1 MHVVVYLSSG
11 FYAAIAATIIETLQA
26 VNSVSGTQ
34 IFSFE
39 FVAKQSRAVSKSGI
53 RFKANTEPSKK
64 IDVLILLAGA
74 ESETAQTIQ
83 LLDRETKHVLP
94 LIHRAQQQGSI
105 IAATCGASYFLAG
118 SGILDGKRSTI
129 SWWLKKEASRRFS
142 AVRWE
147 PSRMIIRQ
155 GRIYTTGAGFSGLE
169 LITTLL
175 HDLGLSR
182 EERQVRKIMVLPPSR
197 QFQTPYEDM
206 FPAAVDPFEKQLNQL
221 SQENI
226 RELDLQFLAARL
238 GMSSRTLARKFR
250 QELQTTP
257 GRWIQEKRLEMARAL
272 LETTRLTVAEICYR
286 IGYQDVASFSRL
298 FVKSTGMPPAEFR
311 RQMVSRENGPT

>member
-26 VNSVSGTQ
+26 VNSVSGIKT
-34 IFSFE
+34 FSFE

-74 ESETAQTIQ
+74 EAEVAQTIQ
-83 LLDRETKHVLP
+83 LLDREMKHVLP
-94 LIHRAQQQGSI
+94 LIHQARRQGSI

-129 SWWLKKEASRRFS
+129 SWWLKKEASRRFP

-147 PSRMIIRQ
+147 PSRMVIRQ
-155 GRIYTTGAGFSGLE
+155 GRMYTTGAGFSGLE

-175 HDLGLSR
+175 VDLGFDQ
-182 EERQVRKIMVLPPSR
+182 EERQVRKLMVLPPSR
-197 QFQTPYEDM
+197 QFQSPYEES
-206 FPAAVDPFEKQLNQL
+206 FPEVQDPFEKQLNQF
-221 SQENI
+221 SREHI
-226 RELDLQFLAARL
+226 RDLDLQFLANRM
-238 GMSSRTLARKFR
+238 GMSSRTLSRKFIN
-250 QELQTTP
+250 ELQTTP
-257 GRWIQEKRLEMARAL
+257 GKWIQNKRLEMARTL
-272 LETTRLTVAEICYR
+272 LETTRLTVSEICYR

-298 FVKSTGMPPAEFR
+298 FAKSTGMPPADFR
-311 RQMVSRENGPT
+311 RQMVNR

>member
-11 FYAAIAATIIETLQA
+11 FYAAIAATVIETLQA
-26 VNSVSGTQ
+26 VNSVSGAT

-39 FVAKQSRAVSKSGI
+39 FVAKQARPVSRSGI
-53 RFKANTEPSKK
+53 RFLAKATPSKK
-64 IDVLILLAGA
+64 MDVLILLAGA
-74 ESETAQTIQ
+74 ESEAARTIQ
-83 LLDRETKHVLP
+83 LLDQETKHVLP
-94 LIHRAQQQGSI
+94 LIQDAHRQGSI

-129 SWWLKKEASRRFS
+129 SWWLKKEASRRFP

-175 HDLGLSR
+175 LDLGLSK

-197 QFQTPYEDM
+197 QFQSPYEDS
-206 FPAAVDPFEKQLNQL
+206 FPAAVDPFEKQLDQL
-221 SQENI
+221 SRQNI
-226 RELDLQFLAARL
+226 RELDLEFLASRL
-238 GMSSRTLARKFR
+238 GMSSRTLSRRFS

-257 GRWIQEKRLEMARAL
+257 GKWIQEKRLEMARTL
-272 LETTRLTVAEICYR
+272 LEATRLTVSEICYR
-286 IGYQDVASFSRL
+286 VGYQDLASFSRL
-298 FVKSTGMPPAEFR
+298 FARSTGMPPADFR
-311 RQMVSRENGPT
+311 RQIANR

>member
-26 VNSVSGTQ
+26 VNSVSGIKT
-34 IFSFE
+34 FSFE

-74 ESETAQTIQ
+74 EAEAAQTID

-94 LIHRAQQQGSI
+94 LIHQAQRQGSL

-129 SWWLKKEASRRFS
+129 SWWLKKEASRRFP

-155 GRIYTTGAGFSGLE
+155 GRVYTTGAGFSGLE

-175 HDLGLSR
+175 LDLGLSK

-197 QFQTPYEDM
+197 QFQSPYEDS
-206 FPAAVDPFEKQLNQL
+206 FPVAVDPFEKQLNHL
-221 SQENI
+221 SRENI
-226 RELDLQFLAARL
+226 RELDLQFLASRL
-238 GMSSRTLARKFR
+238 GVSSRTLSRKFIN
-250 QELQTTP
+250 ELQTTP
-257 GRWIQEKRLEMARAL
+257 GKWIQNKRLEMARTL
-272 LETTRLTVAEICYR
+272 LETTRLTVSEICYR

-298 FVKSTGMPPAEFR
+298 FAKSTGMPPADFR
-311 RQMVSRENGPT
+311 RQMVSR

>member
-26 VNSVSGTQ
+26 VNSVSGIKT
-34 IFSFE
+34 FSFE

-74 ESETAQTIQ
+74 EAEAAQTID

-94 LIHRAQQQGSI
+94 LIHQAQRQGAL

-129 SWWLKKEASRRFS
+129 SWWLKKEASRRFP

-155 GRIYTTGAGFSGLE
+155 GRVYTTGAGFSGLE

-175 HDLGLSR
+175 LDLGLSK

-197 QFQTPYEDM
+197 QFQSPYEDS
-206 FPAAVDPFEKQLNQL
+206 FPVAVDPFEKQLNHL
-221 SQENI
+221 SREYI
-226 RELDLQFLAARL
+226 RELDLQFLASRL
-238 GMSSRTLARKFR
+238 GVSSRTLSRKFIN
-250 QELQTTP
+250 ELQTTP
-257 GRWIQEKRLEMARAL
+257 GKWIQNKRLEMARTL
-272 LETTRLTVAEICYR
+272 LETTRLTVSEICYR

-298 FVKSTGMPPAEFR
+298 FAKSTGMPPADFR
-311 RQMVSRENGPT
+311 RQMVSR

>member
-26 VNSVSGTQ
+26 VNSVSGIKT
-34 IFSFE
+34 FSFE

-64 IDVLILLAGA
+64 IDILILLAGA
-74 ESETAQTIQ
+74 EAEAAQTID

-94 LIHRAQQQGSI
+94 LIHQAQRQGSL

-129 SWWLKKEASRRFS
+129 SWWLKKEASRRFP

-155 GRIYTTGAGFSGLE
+155 GRVYTTGAGFSGLE

-175 HDLGLSR
+175 LDLGLSK

-197 QFQTPYEDM
+197 QFQSPYEDS
-206 FPAAVDPFEKQLNQL
+206 FPVAVDPFEKQLNHL
-221 SQENI
+221 SRENI
-226 RELDLQFLAARL
+226 RELDLQFLASRL
-238 GMSSRTLARKFR
+238 GVSSRTLSRKFIN
-250 QELQTTP
+250 ELQTTP
-257 GRWIQEKRLEMARAL
+257 GKWIQNKRLEMARTL
-272 LETTRLTVAEICYR
+272 LETTRLTVSEICYR

-298 FVKSTGMPPAEFR
+298 FAKSTGMPPADFR
-311 RQMVSRENGPT
+311 RQMVSR

>member
-26 VNSVSGTQ
+26 VNSVTGTKV
-34 IFSFE
+34 FSFE
-39 FVAKQSRAVSKSGI
+39 FVAKQKRAVSKSGI

-64 IDVLILLAGA
+64 MDVLILLAGA
-74 ESETAQTIQ
+74 ESEAAQTVQ
-83 LLDRETKHVLP
+83 LLDRETKHVLA
-94 LIHRAQQQGSI
+94 LIHDAQRQGSI

-129 SWWLKKEASRRFS
+129 SWWLKKEASRRFP

-175 HDLGLSR
+175 LDLGLSK

-197 QFQTPYEDM
+197 QFQSPYEDS
-206 FPAAVDPFEKQLNQL
+206 FPVAVDPFDKQLNQL
-221 SQENI
+221 SREHI
-226 RELDLQFLAARL
+226 RQLDLQFLARRL
-238 GMSSRTLARKFR
+238 GMSSRTLSRKFS

-257 GRWIQEKRLEMARAL
+257 GRWIREKRLEMARAL
-272 LETTRLTVAEICYR
+272 LETTRLTVSRICYR
-286 IGYQDVASFSRL
+286 IGYQDAASFSRL
-298 FVKSTGMPPAEFR
+298 FAKSAGLPPAEFR
-311 RQMVSRENGPT
+311 RQIATP

>member
-1 MHVVVYLSSG
+1 MHVVVYLSSD

-26 VNSVSGTQ
+26 VNSVSGTE

-39 FVAKQSRAVSKSGI
+39 FLAKKSRAVSKSGI
-53 RFKANTEPSKK
+53 QFKANIEPSKK

-74 ESETAQTIQ
+74 ESEATQTLQ
-83 LLDRETKHVLP
+83 LMDRETKHVLP
-94 LIHRAQQQGSI
+94 LIHEAERQGSI

-129 SWWLKKEASRRFS
+129 SWWLKKEASRLFP

-147 PSRMIIRQ
+147 PSRLIIRQ

-175 HDLGLSR
+175 LDLGLSKQ
-182 EERQVRKIMVLPPSR
+182 ERQVRKIMVLPPSR
-197 QFQTPYEDM
+197 QFQSPYEDS
-206 FPAAVDPFEKQLNQL
+206 FPAALDPFEKQLNKL
-221 SQENI
+221 SRENI
-226 RELDLQFLAARL
+226 RELDLQFLALRL
-238 GMSSRTLARKFR
+238 GMSSRTLSRKFS

-257 GRWIQEKRLEMARAL
+257 GRWIQEKRLEMARTL
-272 LETTRLTVAEICYR
+272 LEATRLTVSEICYR
-286 IGYQDVASFSRL
+286 VGYQDLASFSRL
-298 FVKSTGMPPAEFR
+298 FAKSTGMPPAEFR
-311 RQMVSRENGPT
+311 KQIAG

>member
-1 MHVVVYLSSG
+1 MHIVVYLSSG

-26 VNSVSGTQ
+26 VNSVSGTK

-39 FVAKQSRAVSKSGI
+39 FVAKQARAVSKSGI
-53 RFKANTEPSKK
+53 RFNANTTPSKK

-74 ESETAQTIQ
+74 EAEVAQTIQ
-83 LLDRETKHVLP
+83 LLDREMKHVLP
-94 LIHRAQQQGSI
+94 RIHQALRQGSI

-129 SWWLKKEASRRFS
+129 SWWLKKEASRRFP

-155 GRIYTTGAGFSGLE
+155 GRVYTTGAGFSGLE

-175 HDLGLSR
+175 LDLGLSK

-197 QFQTPYEDM
+197 QFQSPYEDS
-206 FPAAVDPFEKQLNQL
+206 FPVAVDPFEKQLNHL
-221 SQENI
+221 SRGNI
-226 RELDLQFLAARL
+226 RELDLKFLASRL
-238 GMSSRTLARKFR
+238 GVSSRTLSRKFIN
-250 QELQTTP
+250 ELQTTP
-257 GRWIQEKRLEMARAL
+257 GKWIQNKRLEMARTL
-272 LETTRLTVAEICYR
+272 LETTRLTVSEICYR

-298 FVKSTGMPPAEFR
+298 FAKSTGMPPADFR
-311 RQMVSRENGPT
+311 RQIVSR

>member
-26 VNSVSGTQ
+26 VNSVSGIKT
-34 IFSFE
+34 FSFE

-53 RFKANTEPSKK
+53 RFKANTKPSKK

-74 ESETAQTIQ
+74 EAEAAQTID

-94 LIHRAQQQGSI
+94 LIHQAQRQGSL

-129 SWWLKKEASRRFS
+129 SWWLKKEASRRFP

-155 GRIYTTGAGFSGLE
+155 GRVYTTGAGFSGLE

-175 HDLGLSR
+175 LDLGLSK

-197 QFQTPYEDM
+197 QFQSPYEDS
-206 FPAAVDPFEKQLNQL
+206 FPVAVDPFEKQLNHL
-221 SQENI
+221 SREYI
-226 RELDLQFLAARL
+226 RELDLQFLASRL
-238 GMSSRTLARKFR
+238 GVSSRTLSRKFIN
-250 QELQTTP
+250 ELQTTP
-257 GRWIQEKRLEMARAL
+257 GKWIQNKRLEMARTL
-272 LETTRLTVAEICYR
+272 LETTRLTVSEICYR

-298 FVKSTGMPPAEFR
+298 FAKSTGMPPADFR
-311 RQMVSRENGPT
+311 RQMVSR

>member
-26 VNSVSGTQ
+26 VNSVSGTK
-34 IFSFE
+34 IFSSE

-53 RFKANTEPSKK
+53 RFEANTEASKK

-74 ESETAQTIQ
+74 EAEAAQTIQ

-94 LIHRAQQQGSI
+94 VIHQAQRQGSI

-129 SWWLKKEASRRFS
+129 SWWLKKEASLRFP

-175 HDLGLSR
+175 LDLGFSA

-197 QFQTPYEDM
+197 QFQTPYEDS
-206 FPAAVDPFEKQLNQL
+206 FPEIVDPFEKKLNQL
-221 SQENI
+221 SRENI
-226 RELDLQFLAARL
+226 RDLDLQFLAGRL
-238 GMSSRTLARKFR
+238 GTSSRTLSRRFVN
-250 QELQTTP
+250 ELQVTP
-257 GRWIQEKRLEMARAL
+257 GKWIQEKRLEMARSL
-272 LETTRLTVAEICYR
+272 LETTRLSVSEICYR
-286 IGYQDVASFSRL
+286 VGYQDVASFSRL
-298 FVKSTGMPPAEFR
+298 FARSTGMPPADFR
-311 RQMVSRENGPT
+311 RQIVSR

>member
-26 VNSVSGTQ
+26 VNSVSGTE

-39 FVAKQSRAVSKSGI
+39 FLAKKSRAVSKSGI
-53 RFKANTEPSKK
+53 QFKANIEPSKK

-74 ESETAQTIQ
+74 ESEATQTLQ
-83 LLDRETKHVLP
+83 LMDRETKHVLP
-94 LIHRAQQQGSI
+94 LIHEAERQGSI

-129 SWWLKKEASRRFS
+129 SWWLKKEASRLFP

-147 PSRMIIRQ
+147 PSRLIIRQ

-175 HDLGLSR
+175 LDLGLSKQ
-182 EERQVRKIMVLPPSR
+182 ERQVRKIMVLPPSR
-197 QFQTPYEDM
+197 QFQSPYEDS
-206 FPAAVDPFEKQLNQL
+206 FPAALDPFEKQLNKL
-221 SQENI
+221 SRENI
-226 RELDLQFLAARL
+226 RELDLQFLALRL
-238 GMSSRTLARKFR
+238 GMSSRTLSRKFS

-257 GRWIQEKRLEMARAL
+257 GRWIQEKRLEMARTL
-272 LETTRLTVAEICYR
+272 LEVTRLTVSEICYR
-286 IGYQDVASFSRL
+286 VGYQDLASFSRL
-298 FVKSTGMPPAEFR
+298 FAKSTGMPPAEFR
-311 RQMVSRENGPT
+311 KQIAG

>member
-26 VNSVSGTQ
+26 VNSVSGIKT
-34 IFSFE
+34 FSFE

-74 ESETAQTIQ
+74 EAEAAQTIH

-94 LIHRAQQQGSI
+94 LIHQAQRQGSL

-129 SWWLKKEASRRFS
+129 SWWLKKEASRRFP

-155 GRIYTTGAGFSGLE
+155 GRVYTTGAGFSGLE

-175 HDLGLSR
+175 LDLGLSK

-197 QFQTPYEDM
+197 QFQSPYEDS
-206 FPAAVDPFEKQLNQL
+206 FPAAVDPFEKQLNHL
-221 SQENI
+221 SRENI
-226 RELDLQFLAARL
+226 RELDLQFLASRL
-238 GMSSRTLARKFR
+238 GVSSRTLSRKFIN
-250 QELQTTP
+250 ELRTTP
-257 GRWIQEKRLEMARAL
+257 GKWIQNKRLEMARTL
-272 LETTRLTVAEICYR
+272 LETTRLTVSEICYR

-298 FVKSTGMPPAEFR
+298 FAKSTGMPPADFR
-311 RQMVSRENGPT
+311 RQMVSR

>member
-11 FYAAIAATIIETLQA
+11 FYAAIVATIIETLQA
-26 VNSVSGTQ
+26 VNSVSGIKT
-34 IFSFE
+34 FSFE

-74 ESETAQTIQ
+74 EAEAAQTID

-94 LIHRAQQQGSI
+94 LIHQAQRQGSL

-129 SWWLKKEASRRFS
+129 SWWLKKEASRRFP

-155 GRIYTTGAGFSGLE
+155 GRVYTTGAGFSGLE

-175 HDLGLSR
+175 LDLGLSK

-197 QFQTPYEDM
+197 QFQSPYEDS
-206 FPAAVDPFEKQLNQL
+206 FPVAVDPFEKQLNHL
-221 SQENI
+221 SRENI
-226 RELDLQFLAARL
+226 RELDLQFLASRL
-238 GMSSRTLARKFR
+238 GVSSRTLSRKFIN
-250 QELQTTP
+250 ELQTTP
-257 GRWIQEKRLEMARAL
+257 GKWIQNKRLEMARTL
-272 LETTRLTVAEICYR
+272 LETTRLTVSEICYR

-298 FVKSTGMPPAEFR
+298 FAKSTGMPPADFR
-311 RQMVSRENGPT
+311 RQMVSR